1 VKISEIKE
9 RKVIH
14 RPTLDFDRYGKRIYH
29 AYEYYLPYNPGFK
42 GNETQRLFAK
52 WIDMALF
59 VSLFYYLFHERLIIS
74 IALSVP
80 VVIISGVITEYYFGT
95 TLGKKLFRMKV
106 IDDEGNHPAFL
117 HSLKRNVLCL
127 ANLYPVFTEYTS
139 KTVAMGRRTGTQMNF
154 SMHLNN
160 KICKTYIIKES
171 KMEEIRSLIDVEPPE
186 NKKLPG
192 SHDDLM

>member
-1 VKISEIKE
+1 MKISEIKE

-14 RPTLDFDRYGKRIYH
+14 RPTPDFDRYGKRIYH

-42 GNETQRLFAK
+42 GNETRRLFAK
-52 WIDMALF
+52 WIDMAVF
-59 VSLFYYLFHERLIIS
+59 SVLFYYLFYENPVPAVLLS
-74 IALSVP
+74 IP
-80 VVIISGVITEYYFGT
+80 CVIVSGAITEWYFGT
-95 TLGKKLFRMKV
+95 TVGKKIFRMKV

-117 HSLKRNVLCL
+117 HSLKRNFLCF

-139 KTVAMGRRTGTQMNF
+139 KTVSMGRRTGTQMNF

-171 KMEEIRSLIDVEPPE
+171 KMEEIRSLLHVEPPE
-186 NKKLPG
+186 NKKLPE
-192 SHDDLM
+192 S